1 MVLFFAGTSSKLHLR
16 RNRLITM
23 GLAIV
28 GLIGGIVTLLVLPIQ
43 PIF

>member
-1 MVLFFAGTSSKLHLR
+1 MILFFAGTNSKLHLR

-23 GLAIV
+23 GLAIA
-28 GLIGGIVTLLVLPIQ
+28 GLIGSVVTLLALPIQ